1 MGGFAQG
8 FLRSVG
14 DRARQKVEE
23 SSANEQ
29 AMKSKQAQVYW
40 DAIQS
45 GRLSPDQIKYAQDQ
59 LQKLYP
65 KSKGIKDIFSK
76 IGQAVGIVHPPQGA
90 GEKSSAATVAPPP
103 GASNG
108 PGTPPFVAPNTAKPE
123 PIPNAKPGESKPDP
137 IPNAKPGENKP
148 EPLKAVA
155 PPPSFSSVMSA
166 AHPNPDEAATKE
178 RDIALKDFKERSDYT
193 HKLKMEEEKAKAET
207 AAANAKGKG
216 IPRTLSP
223 LSMSQA
229 QKMADGGSEF
239 QDANGDPIDVTK
251 FDHTMQLVPVIQGSR
266 TFYVPTSQHQ
276 THFPVGNHVVAVPVL
291 EQMNADKESAD
302 LGVARVGSTGTHEV
316 IGVDASGNP
325 IKQSLGS
332 TRTPDSPGVQSNGK
346 VSPPPVVSAPKSGK
360 GKAEAD
366 TKKAVMDVNGPQA
379 KSGGPKPAYMTP
391 AMYKAGIER
400 VTPIRE
406 AATQVLGD
414 PTQPEIKS
422 LKDYAY
428 VADDAE
434 ARDRVGKAIRLTF
447 DGLEDGHVPHSQIMQ
462 LISMKVGLP
471 QMLAGAK
478 AEQLQQAI
486 GGLKPDEQKLYNK
499 VMSAYGA
506 IIGLRSL
513 TKAGSSNFSM
523 QKIEQEAPI
532 PGLNATNASQMY
544 DQLANLAEIIYNGTR
559 TLPDTIMPKD
569 EKEYFKAQ
577 VGELL
582 ALSKGGKKGAG
593 KVSPPPG
600 AKGKQPKTA
609 DEYLQGVH

>member
-1 MGGFAQG
+1 MGGFIQG
-8 FLRSVG
+8 FLHTAGERG
-14 DRARQKVEE
+14 RQALDKREEEDRAQKQQ
-23 SSANEQ
+23 Q
-29 AMKSKQAQVYW
+29 AKVYW

-45 GRLSPDQIKYAQDQ
+45 GRLSPEQLKYAQDQ

-65 KSKGIKDIFSK
+65 KSKGIKDVFGK
-76 IGQAVGIVHPPQGA
+76 LGQVFGMVHPQG
-90 GEKSSAATVAPPP
+90 GEAQGKGATVSPPP
-103 GASNG
+103 GASGNAMEI
-108 PGTPPFVAPNTAKPE
+108 PKVE
-123 PIPNAKPGESKPDP
+123 PIPNAKPGDGPKTAP
-137 IPNAKPGENKP
+137 IPNASGPMPKP
-148 EPLKAVA
+148 EPLKAVPP
-155 PPPSFSSVMSA
+155 PPPSFASMVSA
-166 AHPNPDEAATKE
+166 AHPNPDEAAVKE
-178 RDIALKDFKERSDYT
+178 RETALSDFKARADYT
-193 HKLKMEEEKAKAET
+193 HKLKMEEEKQKAED
-207 AAANAKGKG
+207 AAKSSKG

-229 QKMADGGSEF
+229 QKMASGGTEF
-239 QDANGDPIDVTK
+239 KDAAGEPIDVSV
-251 FDHTMQLVPVIQGSR
+251 FDHTMQLVPVIQGNK

-276 THFPVGNHVVAVPVL
+276 THFTVGNQVIAVPAL
-291 EQMNADKESAD
+291 EQMNAGTESTP
-302 LGVARVGSTGTHEV
+302 LGPARTGTTGTHEV
-316 IGVDASGNP
+316 IGVDANGNP
-325 IKQSLGS
+325 IKQTLTT
-332 TRTPDSPGVQSNGK
+332 TRTPDTPGVNKGEGS
-346 VSPPPVVSAPKSGK
+346 VSPPPGAQSAPKQQPAGTAK
-360 GKAEAD
+360 GK
-366 TKKAVMDVNGPQA
+366 PQSPA
-379 KSGGPKPAYMTP
+379 PASGGRSGPKPAYMTP
-391 AMYKAGIER
+391 AMYKSGIER

-414 PTQPEIKS
+414 PTQPELKS

-428 VADDAE
+428 VADDPA

-462 LISMKVGLP
+462 LVSMKVGLP

-478 AEQLQQAI
+478 AEQLQEAI

-532 PGLNATNASQMY
+532 PGLNATNAKQMY

-569 EKEYFKAQ
+569 EKEYFKNQ

-582 ALSKGGKKGAG
+582 ALSNGKKPSSG
-593 KVSPPPG
+593 VQPPPG
-600 AKGKQPKTA
+600 AKGQPKTA
-609 DEYLQGVH
+609 DDYLNMRKKKQ